1 MVRSEEFCTVFVSA
15 STDCFPELSLP
26 AALDR
31 LGDLEYTA
39 VELAL
44 FEDRDQFKP
53 SYIQENLDKAIEQCR
68 NTRRLDVV
76 AFDLRITATG
86 EAHYEQFLAICR
98 LAKTVKVVT
107 LTVPSAEVGTPF
119 NEEVDHLRK
128 LVDIATL
135 QGVRVGIKSQI
146 GRLSEDMDTVT
157 VLCDNVK
164 GLGLTLDPSVYIYG
178 NAQGK
183 AIDKLMKYTFHTQL
197 RDTNK
202 KAFQVRVGQGDVE
215 YGRLISQL
223 QKVRY
228 NHALSVNIS
237 ESEGVDHAG
246 EMRKLRLLLESLL

>member
-1 MVRSEEFCTVFVSA
+1 MFVSA
-15 STDCFPELSLP
+15 STDCLPDLSLP

-31 LGDLEYTA
+31 LSGLEYTG
-39 VELAL
+39 VELAM
-44 FEDRDQFKP
+44 FEDREQFKP
-53 SYIQENLDKAIEQCR
+53 SFIAANFDKAVEQCR
-68 NTRRLDVV
+68 NTERLDII
-76 AFDLRITATG
+76 AFDVRIAATG

-107 LTVPSAEVGTPF
+107 LTIPSAEVGTPF
-119 NEEVDHLRK
+119 NEEVDHLRR
-128 LVDIATL
+128 LVDIATQ
-135 QGVRVGIKSQI
+135 QGVRVGMKSQI

-202 KAFQVRVGQGDVE
+202 KGFQVRVGQGDVE
-215 YGRLISQL
+215 YGKLISQL
-223 QKVRY
+223 QKVKY
-228 NHALSVNIS
+228 NYGLSVYIT
-237 ESEGVDHAG
+237 EVEGVDHAG
-246 EMRKLRLLLESLL
+246 ELRKLRLLLESLL